1 VGERLVAAGDARAVH
16 QRALPGAPD
25 AVRNLQRVAV
35 RTDLVA
41 HTFASLD
48 APGETRPLPPLLAAL
63 ARGDRRDVPDEQLAV
78 LRRTGTAHLLAI
90 SGFHVGLV
98 AWGLASM
105 AARSSRLASL
115 ARPRGAD
122 TTWLLGAPGL
132 AAALFT
138 LQVGAPV
145 SAQRATLVVCLVAWH
160 RFGGRHLTG
169 GSLLGVAAVVV
180 LVADPAAIGSPSFQL
195 SFGAVAGLV
204 TWGPALERLL
214 PPDLPRWARFLLTGL
229 IASTSTT
236 LGTLPAAAWW
246 FQSTAPV
253 GLVTNLFAIPWTA
266 VLVHLAL
273 AAAHLPD
280 PVHLPFVT
288 LGDGAAQLLLH
299 TLALFDVDPWTP
311 ATTAAGA
318 LCCTSIF
325 LARRPSLAVL
335 GVLFGLALRPLSTEL
350 VLTQLDVG
358 QGSAT
363 LVSFPDGRHWLIDG
377 GYPGEA
383 VLAHL
388 RRRGIRRLS
397 KVAATHG
404 DLDHTGGLGPVL
416 AHLEVGSLHVSHD
429 AGMEALLAIAEDR
442 GVPVV
447 RSPASRLWPEGD
459 TVTKNDGSL
468 VLAAQGAHRMLLTG
482 DISATVERDLE
493 WIGRAA
499 VLLLP
504 HHGSRSSSSE
514 AFLDVVDPTLALVSA
529 GRGNHFGHPHS
540 EVVSRLARRGTPLL
554 RTDLHGTIEVRS
566 SASGLRWRHHQP
578 GRGWSRLVGSP

>member
-253 GLVTNLFAIPWTA
+253 GLVNNLFAIPWTA

-383 VLAHL
+383 VLATSVAAASDASPRWLPPTATSITPGDSAPCSPTSRSGRCSPSPRTAASPWSGAPRHDCGPRATPSRRTTAAWCSRRKAPTACCSRATSPPPWSATWSGSGAPRCCCCPTTGPAA
-388 RRRGIRRLS
+388 RRRRRSSTWWIRR
-397 KVAATHG
+397 
-404 DLDHTGGLGPVL
+404 
-416 AHLEVGSLHVSHD
+416 SH
-429 AGMEALLAIAEDR
+429 
-442 GVPVV
+442 
-447 RSPASRLWPEGD
+447 W
-459 TVTKNDGSL
+459 
-468 VLAAQGAHRMLLTG
+468 
-482 DISATVERDLE
+482 
-493 WIGRAA
+493 
-499 VLLLP
+499 
-504 HHGSRSSSSE
+504 
-514 AFLDVVDPTLALVSA
+514 
-529 GRGNHFGHPHS
+529 
-540 EVVSRLARRGTPLL
+540 
-554 RTDLHGTIEVRS
+554 
-566 SASGLRWRHHQP
+566 
-578 GRGWSRLVGSP
+578 